1 MARIK
6 FVQTWDTVPGR
17 RQEYAAFIT
26 GEFLPVLKA
35 AGLDVDSGWYTLLG
49 RGPHMAVDSLAGSLN
64 EVEKAVRHEGVRE
77 MLDRFMNLVAGYSSS
92 VLESAGWETRERG
105 EGDPQGAARFLQVW
119 DVLPGR
125 HEALKRF
132 VREEHLPEMARIGL
146 EVTSAWRLAL
156 GGGPQFVLE
165 ATSPDLFTVYNALGD
180 ERYLRLIMRIE
191 EMVIRHENRVQV
203 RTERFL
209 DVLYAMHGRAIRAVS
224 PDAMHSMVGP
234 VGE

>member
-6 FVQTWDTVPGR
+6 FVQTWDTVAGR
-17 RQEYAAFIT
+17 KQEYAAFMT
-26 GEFLPVLKA
+26 GEFLPGLRA

-64 EVEKAVRHEGVRE
+64 EVEAGFRHKGVRE
-77 MLDRFMNLVAGYSSS
+77 MLERFMNLVAGYSSC

-105 EGDPQGAARFLQVW
+105 KGAAQGAARFLQVW
-119 DVLPGR
+119 DVLPGE
-125 HEALKRF
+125 HEALERF
-132 VREEHLPEMARIGL
+132 VREAHLPEMARVGL

-165 ATSPDLFTVYNALGD
+165 ATAPDLFSVFNALGD
-180 ERYLRLIMRIE
+180 ERYLRSILRIE

-203 RTERFL
+203 RSERFL
-209 DVLYAMHGRAIRAVS
+209 DVLYAMYGRAIRAV
-224 PDAMHSMVGP
+224 PADAMHSMVGP
-234 VGE
+234 IGE